1 MVSLEKPST
10 SPVPGV
16 GTKALIALVALAA
29 AAFVV
34 IAAFPYRAM
43 LGSEGAAR
51 QTLQAF
57 QFAYW
62 PRRGWLLIHIAG
74 GLIALLSGPVQLWL
88 GLHNVKMHV
97 HRSLGLL
104 YMAGVTIGSIGA
116 IGLALQTD
124 GGLIFGSGLFFLA
137 VAWISTT
144 SLAYVAIRRRLV
156 NQHREWTIRSYVVTF
171 AFVTF
176 RVGQVAMVGSG
187 LPLVTVIGIMAWA
200 CWAVPLL
207 VTELFIQG
215 RKLRK
220 PAPAIRN
227 ASRGIQPTARPTF
240 D

>member
-1 MVSLEKPST
+1 MASFAGSST
-10 SPVPGV
+10 SRLPGI
-16 GTKALIALVALAA
+16 GTKALIGLAALVAI
-29 AAFVV
+29 AFIM

-43 LGSEGAAR
+43 LGSEGTAR
-51 QTLQAF
+51 QTLQDF

-74 GLIALLSGPVQLWL
+74 ALIALLSGPVQLWL
-88 GLHNVKMHV
+88 GLHNVKLNI
-97 HRSLGLL
+97 HRKLGLL
-104 YMAGVTIGSIGA
+104 YMAGMTIGSIGA

-144 SLAYVAIRRRLV
+144 SLAYVAIRKGLLD
-156 NQHREWTIRSYVVTF
+156 QHREWTIRSYVVTF

-176 RVGQVAMVGSG
+176 RIGQVAMVGSG
-187 LPLVTVIGIMAWA
+187 LPLLTVLGIMAWA

-207 VTELFIQG
+207 VTEILIQG

-220 PAPAIRN
+220 PVPA
-227 ASRGIQPTARPTF
+227 STT
-240 D
+240 